1 MFQFDSK
8 IRQLYFKCAK
18 QINNRMCSTREATK
32 NENKGAPGR
41 EPKNE
46 SKGAP
51 GREPKHENKG
61 ALGRQP
67 KNGHKGGLSI
77 PMLNHYTPQRTS
89 LWQVVVRA

>member
-1 MFQFDSK
+1 MFQFDCT

-18 QINNRMCSTREATK
+18 QVNNRVKHRGGSQK
-32 NENKGAPGR
+32 NEH
-41 EPKNE
+41 
-46 SKGAP
+46 KGAP

-61 ALGRQP
+61 APGRQP
-67 KNGHKGGLSI
+67 KNGHKGDLSI